1 MTTIDSST
9 SNEWWNINKHVKYH
23 AIETTSNSKRVEMFK
38 KENLLDKCEWVV
50 TEKVHGSNF
59 SFITNGKEIKCASR
73 LGLLTDSTEY
83 YGFQNVKERYYKNI
97 IKLWDIMLTK
107 NLIKSKSK
115 SKSKSNNNNDNEN
128 NNNDDDDDEKVIIIF
143 GELFG
148 GRYSHPDIKPIK
160 NAIMCQFG
168 IDYCPQNDFM
178 AFDIYD
184 GIDFLNYDIMIDLF
198 KESELPYLKPL
209 FRGSFN
215 DAFNYNPDF
224 ITTIPDLMGLPPLP
238 FQNRAEGV
246 IIKPVLTIRA
256 KDKDRRVILKIKTT
270 DFVERVRT
278 KKREYKEESRKK
290 SIQPMNEMYEE
301 FLTFIN
307 ENRVCSIVSKFG
319 PIIKQ
324 NQEDN
329 IEIKLN
335 ERINQVTLLLFE
347 DALIDLYKDD
357 ELKEKFENLPI
368 YQQEIIKEKIKGVEA
383 LNVVKDYV
391 EKIKSMISITSDT
404 ILDDNNNNNNSKD
417 LLDDSDDNILDSILT

>member
-1 MTTIDSST
+1 
-9 SNEWWNINKHVKYH
+9 
-23 AIETTSNSKRVEMFK
+23 
-38 KENLLDKCEWVV
+38 
-50 TEKVHGSNF
+50 
-59 SFITNGKEIKCASR
+59 
-73 LGLLTDSTEY
+73 
-83 YGFQNVKERYYKNI
+83 
-97 IKLWDIMLTK
+97 
-107 NLIKSKSK
+107 
-115 SKSKSNNNNDNEN
+115 
-128 NNNDDDDDEKVIIIF
+128 
-143 GELFG
+143 
-148 GRYSHPDIKPIK
+148 
-160 NAIMCQFG
+160 
-168 IDYCPQNDFM
+168 
-178 AFDIYD
+178 
-184 GIDFLNYDIMIDLF
+184 
-198 KESELPYLKPL
+198 
-209 FRGSFN
+209 
-215 DAFNYNPDF
+215 
-224 ITTIPDLMGLPPLP
+224 MGLPPLP

-290 SIQPMNEMYEE
+290 SIQPMNEMYDE

-307 ENRVCSIVSKFG
+307 ENRVCSVVSKFG

-324 NQEDN
+324 NQEEN
-329 IEIKLN
+329 IENKLN

-391 EKIKSMISITSDT
+391 EKIKSMISLTSDT
-404 ILDDNNNNNNSKD
+404 ILNDNNNNNNNNNKD

>member
-23 AIETTSNSKRVEMFK
+23 AIETTSNSKRVEIFK

-115 SKSKSNNNNDNEN
+115 SKS
-128 NNNDDDDDEKVIIIF
+128 NNNDDDNLNDDDEKVIIIF

-148 GRYSHPDIKPIK
+148 GRYSHPDVKPIK

-168 IDYCPQNDFM
+168 IDYCPQNDFL

-184 GIDFLNYDIMIDLF
+184 GKDFLNYDIMIDLF

-290 SIQPMNEMYEE
+290 SIQPMNE
-301 FLTFIN
+301 I
-307 ENRVCSIVSKFG
+307 VCSVVSKFG

-324 NQEDN
+324 NQEEN
-329 IEIKLN
+329 IENKLN

-391 EKIKSMISITSDT
+391 EKIK
-404 ILDDNNNNNNSKD
+404 N
-417 LLDDSDDNILDSILT
+417 DSDDNILDSILT

>member
-23 AIETTSNSKRVEMFK
+23 AIETTSNSKRVEIFK

-97 IKLWDIMLTK
+97 IKLWDI
-107 NLIKSKSK
+107 I
-115 SKSKSNNNNDNEN
+115 
-128 NNNDDDDDEKVIIIF
+128 
-143 GELFG
+143 
-148 GRYSHPDIKPIK
+148 YSHPDVKPIK

-168 IDYCPQNDFM
+168 IDYCPQNDFL

-184 GIDFLNYDIMIDLF
+184 GKDFLNYDIMIDLF

-290 SIQPMNEMYEE
+290 SIQPMNEMYDE

-307 ENRVCSIVSKFG
+307 ENRVCSVVSKFG

-324 NQEDN
+324 NQEEN
-329 IEIKLN
+329 IENKLN

-391 EKIKSMISITSDT
+391 EKIKMMIIF
-404 ILDDNNNNNNSKD
+404 
-417 LLDDSDDNILDSILT
+417 